1 MKTVSVITARGGSKG
16 IPRKNILP
24 IKGRPLIWYTI
35 NASKNSNVDET
46 WVSTDDVEIAEVSQ
60 KYGAK
65 VLWRPAELA
74 NDSIMPD
81 ASLVHFAENIDFS
94 TLVFIQP
101 TSPLLDYNHINSG
114 LAMMSKYDSIFS
126 AYREHWLPRWNTDV
140 TPADW
145 DINNRPRRQDV
156 KERFVE
162 NGAFYITTKQQLLKT
177 NLRYS
182 GNIGIFEMSLDQS
195 YQLDSI
201 DDLKVL
207 EKLL

>member
-114 LAMMSKYDSIFS
+114 LAMMSKYDSIFK
-126 AYREHWLPRWNTDV
+126 
-140 TPADW
+140 
-145 DINNRPRRQDV
+145 DIA
-156 KERFVE
+156 E
-162 NGAFYITTKQQLLKT
+162 I
-177 NLRYS
+177 
-182 GNIGIFEMSLDQS
+182 
-195 YQLDSI
+195 
-201 DDLKVL
+201 
-207 EKLL
+207 